1 MTIGQ
6 HTTVK
11 GYVTTE
17 GFLKG
22 RPLDVIERFLGFH
35 KGRLANGA
43 RFFALTRM
51 PRSEQFDLAA
61 YSMVAGHRF
70 QMPGGLNVPKL
81 KENAIESWALTGLK
95 RLIKVE
101 ALIPHN
107 QHLNLDDQ
115 YPPGAGVPQ
124 WRILEPGVKG
134 VVVDI
139 VLDYPSGVFRPRC

>member
-1 MTIGQ
+1 MIIGE

-17 GFLKG
+17 GFIKG
-22 RPLDVIERFLGFH
+22 RPLDVIEWFLGFH

-43 RFFALTRM
+43 RFVALTKL
-51 PRSEQFDLAA
+51 PRVEDFDLAA

-70 QMPGGLNVPKL
+70 HTPGDVNVPRVKQ
-81 KENAIESWALTGLK
+81 NAMESWTLTGLK

-101 ALIPHN
+101 AFTPHN
-107 QHLNLDDQ
+107 PHMNLDDQ

-124 WRILEPGVKG
+124 WKITKPIAGM
-134 VVVDI
+134 VVDI
-139 VLDYPSGVFRPRC
+139 VLDYPSGVFRPRG